1 MLCVLVFYVILCYI
15 LNVKI
20 ISLTTNY
27 QKLTTYLYSMQD
39 EKTLHSETSPP
50 SFSGKAYNHNP
61 QERSVALINDEK
73 YIAERLDSQ
82 MNWYDRK
89 SSENKKK
96 YKRIKRAE
104 AVIAALIPVVITF
117 GAFKIVQENDLGVYL
132 QVLAALAGVALVIMN
147 SFLELDEHYKLW
159 KEYRVTCE
167 MMRHERYMYMT
178 RSEPYDEADAFPRLV
193 EKIEAILNSETQ
205 RWKQIDKKTDKKQK
219 NPALEEENSKE
230 EKQLSSIN

>member
-1 MLCVLVFYVILCYI
+1 ME
-15 LNVKI
+15 NN
-20 ISLTTNY
+20 SSST
-27 QKLTTYLYSMQD
+27 
-39 EKTLHSETSPP
+39 EKNSSKAN
-50 SFSGKAYNHNP
+50 FSGQAYNHNP
-61 QERSVALINDEK
+61 LERTIFYENDEE
-73 YIAERLDSQ
+73 YINERLIDQ

-104 AVIAALIPVVITF
+104 AIIAALIPVVITF

-132 QVLAALAGVALVIMN
+132 QVVAALAGVALVIMN
-147 SFLELDEHYKLW
+147 SFLELDEHHKLW

-219 NPALEEENSKE
+219 NPALQEDNENITR
-230 EKQLSSIN
+230 EKKLS

>member
-1 MLCVLVFYVILCYI
+1 MTMETE
-15 LNVKI
+15 
-20 ISLTTNY
+20 ISLR
-27 QKLTTYLYSMQD
+27 
-39 EKTLHSETSPP
+39 SETSPP
-50 SFSGKAYNHNP
+50 SYSGQAYNHNP
-61 QERSVALINDEK
+61 QARSVALMSDEE
-73 YIAERLDSQ
+73 YIKERLDSQ

-89 SSENKKK
+89 SSENKRK
-96 YKRIKRAE
+96 YKRIKRTE

-132 QVLAALAGVALVIMN
+132 QVIAALAGVALVIMN

-205 RWKQIDKKTDKKQK
+205 RWKQIDKKTDKTK
-219 NPALEEENSKE
+219 NPASKNEEENQSKNGIS
-230 EKQLSSIN
+230 SSIN

>member
-1 MLCVLVFYVILCYI
+1 MEDNNLL
-15 LNVKI
+15 
-20 ISLTTNY
+20 ISDTT
-27 QKLTTYLYSMQD
+27 
-39 EKTLHSETSPP
+39 EK
-50 SFSGKAYNHNP
+50 FSGEGYNTNP
-61 QERSVALINDEK
+61 QERTVALIDDK
-73 YIAERLDSQ
+73 QYIAERLDSQ

-132 QVLAALAGVALVIMN
+132 QVVAALAGVALVIMN

-219 NPALEEENSKE
+219 NPTTKEDEETENK
-230 EKQLSSIN
+230 KLS